1 MMKKL
6 EMIRKMESLEEIKGF
21 LAGCTKSELVEMA
34 REMQL
39 TGVSS
44 WKKEKL
50 VEFVAE
56 TQRFRI
62 NSRILAEVD
71 VRADW
76 QR

>member
-1 MMKKL
+1 MKKL
-6 EMIRKMESLEEIKGF
+6 EMVRKMESMEEIKGF
-21 LAGCTKSELVEMA
+21 LATCTKSELVEMA
-34 REMQL
+34 KEMQL

-56 TQRFRI
+56 TQRIRI
-62 NSRILAEVD
+62 NSLILSQID